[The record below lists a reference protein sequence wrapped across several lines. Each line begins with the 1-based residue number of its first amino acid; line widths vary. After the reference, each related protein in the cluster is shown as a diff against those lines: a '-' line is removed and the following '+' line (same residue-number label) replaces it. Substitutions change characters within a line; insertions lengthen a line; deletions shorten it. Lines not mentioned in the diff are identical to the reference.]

1 MAGLFLIPLPVGLG
15 RDARVRHVLA
25 ELDPGQL
32 RGDGEG
38 AVDPAVRVHHA
49 AGHAVHHALQS
60 EGSILTS
67 ALPSKEPP
75 HHITGRTKKISSNMI
90 D

>member
-1 MAGLFLIPLPVGLG
+1 MAGLLLVSLPVRLG

-25 ELDPGQL
+25 ERDPCQL

-49 AGHAVHHALQS
+49 AGHAVHHALQWA
-60 EGSILTS
+60 ERG
-67 ALPSKEPP
+67 A
-75 HHITGRTKKISSNMI
+75 

>member
-1 MAGLFLIPLPVGLG
+1 MIGKIPPISLDVSGFVLVPLPVVLG

-25 ELDPGQL
+25 HDAGEL

-49 AGHAVHHALQS
+49 TGHAVHHAL
-60 EGSILTS
+60 
-67 ALPSKEPP
+67 
-75 HHITGRTKKISSNMI
+75 
-90 D
+90 